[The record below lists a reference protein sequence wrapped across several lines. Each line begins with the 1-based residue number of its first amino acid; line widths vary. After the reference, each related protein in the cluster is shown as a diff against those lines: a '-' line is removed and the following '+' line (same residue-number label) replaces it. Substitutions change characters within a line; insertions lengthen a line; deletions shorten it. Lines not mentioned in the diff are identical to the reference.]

1 MADITFSCLFPCLV
15 RAIKKYQILFMLDAP
30 WYIFLK
36 KAYVTMKCHTYT
48 LKGEPFLASE
58 ALNELLKKS
67 SSLFRLQSIF
77 ASLFSINIAVKSTS
91 SRH

>member
-1 MADITFSCLFPCLV
+1 
-15 RAIKKYQILFMLDAP
+15 MLDAP

>member
-1 MADITFSCLFPCLV
+1 
-15 RAIKKYQILFMLDAP
+15 MLDAP

-91 SRH
+91 SRHW